1 MFPHLPTAGQ
11 LDLVSYNSAI
21 SACARAAAWS
31 QALAVLEALQGLRS
45 KAWLGGTMN
54 GTAGVP

>member
-1 MFPHLPTAGQ
+1 MADQ

-31 QALAVLEALQGLRS
+31 QALAVLDELQGLTS
-45 KAWLGGTMN
+45 KMWLGVTMN
-54 GTAGVP
+54 GTAGVA